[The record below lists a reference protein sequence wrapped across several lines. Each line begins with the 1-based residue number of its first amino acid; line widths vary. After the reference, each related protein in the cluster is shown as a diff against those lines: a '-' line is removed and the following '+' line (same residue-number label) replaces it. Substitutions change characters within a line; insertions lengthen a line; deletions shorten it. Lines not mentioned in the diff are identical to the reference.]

1 MFAQCPKLWREDPFQ
16 VLMSLYLEL
25 QRPSF
30 CSAGAWV
37 FVPWCRCAAHAY
49 LLGTEEKEEA
59 EKFRIAQVVVAGW
72 GGAESG
78 TNTPACLV
86 PAA

>member
-1 MFAQCPKLWREDPFQ
+1 
-16 VLMSLYLEL
+16 MSLYLEL

-59 EKFRIAQVVVAGW
+59 EKFRIAQVVVAG
-72 GGAESG
+72 
-78 TNTPACLV
+78 
-86 PAA
+86 